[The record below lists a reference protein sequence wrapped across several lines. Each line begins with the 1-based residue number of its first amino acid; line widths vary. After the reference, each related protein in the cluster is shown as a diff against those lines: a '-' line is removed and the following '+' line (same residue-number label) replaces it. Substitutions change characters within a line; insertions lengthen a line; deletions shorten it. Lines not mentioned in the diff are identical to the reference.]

1 MGFHWE
7 LGTELRPNENLVCWE
22 LGTELRT
29 RAHVFPTE
37 MELGLELGV
46 GTWLFQVCRELGKEL
61 GMLGR
66 FSVLV
71 LHTRWQGSGNMVQWM
86 ELCTI

>member
-7 LGTELRPNENLVCWE
+7 LGTELQPNENLVRWE
-22 LGTELRT
+22 LGMELRT
-29 RAHVFPTE
+29 HAHIFPLET
-37 MELGLELGV
+37 ELGV
-46 GTWLFQVCRELGKEL
+46 GAWLFQVCRELGKEL

-71 LHTRWQGSGNMVQWM
+71 LHTRWQDSGNMVQWM